1 MQPIPLP
8 GQVATAAEKF
18 QLQLAAS
25 FVHLNQ
31 NIPIIRHLFGKD
43 VSLRG
48 HFRFRLS
55 IILWLLRSHTQG
67 RIWGDPLG
75 EAGGGGQIGSRA
87 RRSVQNLGTKSSDF
101 APFRSQKSLKV
112 KLPLE

>member
-75 EAGGGGQIGSRA
+75 EAGGGTNW
-87 RRSVQNLGTKSSDF
+87 VK
-101 APFRSQKSLKV
+101 SQKKCPKFGDKIFGFCSLQV
-112 KLPLE
+112 SEIA